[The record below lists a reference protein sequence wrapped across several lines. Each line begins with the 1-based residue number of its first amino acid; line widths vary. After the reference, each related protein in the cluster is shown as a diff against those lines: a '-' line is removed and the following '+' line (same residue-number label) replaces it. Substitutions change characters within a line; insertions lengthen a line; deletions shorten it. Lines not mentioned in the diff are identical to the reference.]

1 MINDFKHYIYL
12 KTCCGS
18 LQTKTMQIKNLASI
32 NAFLCTFITKKQS
45 LQNSQ
50 RYTLL
55 RKMAKNIHGN
65 VIHIANLLTSI
76 EDKKL

>member
-1 MINDFKHYIYL
+1 M

-18 LQTKTMQIKNLASI
+18 LQTKTMQIKKSNFNKCLFMYI
-32 NAFLCTFITKKQS
+32 HYKKAKFAT
-45 LQNSQ
+45 SQ
-50 RYTLL
+50 RHTLL

-76 EDKKL
+76 EDKK

>member
-1 MINDFKHYIYL
+1 MLWLTTNKDNADKKSNFNKCLFMYIYY
-12 KTCCGS
+12 K
-18 LQTKTMQIKNLASI
+18 
-32 NAFLCTFITKKQS
+32 KKQS
-45 LQNSQ
+45 LQHSQ

>member
-1 MINDFKHYIYL
+1 MHFYVHL
-12 KTCCGS
+12 
-18 LQTKTMQIKNLASI
+18 LQ
-32 NAFLCTFITKKQS
+32 KKQS
-45 LQNSQ
+45 LQHSQ

>member
-1 MINDFKHYIYL
+1 
-12 KTCCGS
+12 
-18 LQTKTMQIKNLASI
+18 MQIKNLTSI
-32 NAFLCTFITKKQS
+32 NAFYVHLLQKKQS
-45 LQNSQ
+45 LQHSQ